1 MPNLLFSEGLL
12 NKRTNLTDEEG
23 VYLKDIEL
31 KLISELMKNC
41 RRSDKELSRAVG
53 VSQPTVSRIIKRLEE
68 EDVLGE
74 YSTLPNLPKLG
85 YGIIAVVFG
94 RRDYRRHPEINTQKA
109 KDFVKRHPNI
119 IFGAAG
125 EGLGY
130 DRMSISIHKDYSAYA
145 KFVRDV
151 QAEWEGLMDISSFL
165 IDLTN
170 KTTVQQISLRHFA
183 ESLKEEKAK

>member
-1 MPNLLFSEGLL
+1 LFSEGLL
-12 NKRTNLTDEEG
+12 NKQTNLTDEER
-23 VYLKDIEL
+23 VNLKDIEL

-41 RRSDKELSRAVG
+41 RRSDRELSRAVG
-53 VSQPTVSRIIKRLEE
+53 VSQPTVSRIIKKLEE

-94 RRDYRRHPEINTQKA
+94 RRDYSKHPESNIQKA
-109 KDFVKRHPNI
+109 RDFTEKHPSI

-130 DRMSISIHKDYSAYA
+130 DRMSISIHKDYSDYA
-145 KFVRDV
+145 KFVRDLK
-151 QAEWEGLMDISSFL
+151 AEWEGIMDIGSFL
-165 IDLTN
+165 IDLTS
-170 KTTVQQISLRHFA
+170 KTMVQQISLNHFA
-183 ESLKEEKAK
+183 ESLKEEKTK